1 MEIFGGFTALQIGVA
16 LAAALGSAFVRGLT
30 GFGMAI
36 LLVPV
41 LALALPPVEAVVLTN
56 ALSLMIGAT
65 EIRSLVRDAEPTAW
79 GIGAAVV
86 LATPLGLWA
95 LAMTGTDVARLV
107 IALIA
112 LSAFVAILLPK
123 RGAAVPGRLVTG
135 SVGVLSGLM
144 TGYAG
149 MPGPPVVPYYAGRD
163 LPRPTIKASMQLIF
177 TIAACAGTASAT
189 WLGILRPELLLFA
202 LVMLP
207 MIIAGNR
214 LGARVSGRVSD
225 LRVAG
230 DGGSHPR
237 RGSSGGLCAPDLGE
251 PARREH
257 LTAARCAQHQCKGI
271 GPRHLE
277 LIGPN
282 GHLRCAALPVGDLAF
297 GAQDI
302 GVADLAPTILAAA
315 DADHH
320 FAGDGDQHELALTRA
335 GAGEADRVAAR
346 VALLGPDRRIARAA
360 IAFDPGDDILAAR
373 SDCAEPAI
381 DHDLRRIDPVAP
393 GQSATGVILLQR
405 RVILARQGVLP
416 AEPVPVGHRPGDH
429 HQIGV
434 GRELLRQPVRRGQ
447 EEQP

>member
-1 MEIFGGFTALQIGVA
+1 VEIFGGFTALQIGVA

-177 TIAACAGTASAT
+177 TIAACAGLASAT

-225 LRVAG
+225 PAWRVTVG
-230 DGGSHPR
+230 LILGG
-237 RGSSGGLCAPDLGE
+237 
-251 PARREH
+251 
-257 LTAARCAQHQCKGI
+257 
-271 GPRHLE
+271 
-277 LIGPN
+277 
-282 GHLRCAALPVGDLAF
+282 
-297 GAQDI
+297 
-302 GVADLAPTILAAA
+302 AAA
-315 DADHH
+315 AA
-320 FAGDGDQHELALTRA
+320 FARL
-335 GAGEADRVAAR
+335 
-346 VALLGPDRRIARAA
+346 I
-360 IAFDPGDDILAAR
+360 
-373 SDCAEPAI
+373 
-381 DHDLRRIDPVAP
+381 
-393 GQSATGVILLQR
+393 
-405 RVILARQGVLP
+405 
-416 AEPVPVGHRPGDH
+416 
-429 HQIGV
+429 
-434 GRELLRQPVRRGQ
+434 
-447 EEQP
+447 

>member
-1 MEIFGGFTALQIGVA
+1 MEIFGGFTALQIAVA
-16 LAAALGSAFVRGLT
+16 LAAALASAFVRGLT

-41 LALALPPVEAVVLTN
+41 LALALPPVEAVVLAN

-79 GIGAAVV
+79 AIGGLVV
-86 LATPLGLWA
+86 LTTPLGLYA
-95 LAMTGTDVARLV
+95 LSLTGKDVARLA

-135 SVGVLSGLM
+135 GVGVLSGLM

-177 TIAACAGTASAT
+177 TIAACAGLASAT

-225 LRVAG
+225 PAWRVTVG
-230 DGGSHPR
+230 LILGG
-237 RGSSGGLCAPDLGE
+237 
-251 PARREH
+251 
-257 LTAARCAQHQCKGI
+257 
-271 GPRHLE
+271 
-277 LIGPN
+277 
-282 GHLRCAALPVGDLAF
+282 
-297 GAQDI
+297 
-302 GVADLAPTILAAA
+302 AAA
-315 DADHH
+315 AA
-320 FAGDGDQHELALTRA
+320 FARL
-335 GAGEADRVAAR
+335 
-346 VALLGPDRRIARAA
+346 I
-360 IAFDPGDDILAAR
+360 
-373 SDCAEPAI
+373 
-381 DHDLRRIDPVAP
+381 
-393 GQSATGVILLQR
+393 
-405 RVILARQGVLP
+405 
-416 AEPVPVGHRPGDH
+416 
-429 HQIGV
+429 
-434 GRELLRQPVRRGQ
+434 
-447 EEQP
+447 